1 MEFTTQLA
9 LHSQATR
16 LGGIGPYASFL
27 EEDGAVTLSVL
38 AFHPSY
44 SQKSHRLKAS
54 RLQFGV
60 DTDFQVELFP
70 VHSPLLGES

>member
-16 LGGIGPYASFL
+16 LGGSQRGDGMKA
-27 EEDGAVTLSVL
+27 EKDGAVTLSVL

-44 SQKSHRLKAS
+44 SAVPMAEIL
-54 RLQFGV
+54 
-60 DTDFQVELFP
+60 
-70 VHSPLLGES
+70 